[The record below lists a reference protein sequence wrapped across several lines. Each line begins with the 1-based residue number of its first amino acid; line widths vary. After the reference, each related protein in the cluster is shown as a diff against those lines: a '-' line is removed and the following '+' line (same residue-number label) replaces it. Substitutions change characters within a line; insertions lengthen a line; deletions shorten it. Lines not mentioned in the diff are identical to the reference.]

1 MSESAGRPTPGYR
14 YIVQQEDTCRSIAQ
28 QAYGDENSWKNVFMA
43 NALVIGNNPNRLVVG
58 TELYILVS

>member
-14 YIVQQEDTCRSIAQ
+14 YIVQQGDTCRSIAQ

-43 NALVIGNNPNRLVVG
+43 NALVHCG
-58 TELYILVS
+58 